1 MKSVIVIPARMESSR
16 LPRKMLLAETGKTLI
31 EHTFIA
37 ASQSLLASE
46 VIVATDHVDIQ
57 NAVEEFGGKAILTD
71 PGHRSGSDRLAEVAS
86 ELPQFDLFVNVQG
99 DEPEIEGRH
108 IDQAIERLQQTPSA
122 AVATLASPLRA
133 SERLR
138 DPTCVK
144 VVFDEN
150 FRALY
155 FSRSPIPMPR
165 DGAEKWLGTEPASF
179 FQHIGLY
186 AYRREYLLKIPQLP
200 KARIETIESLEQLR
214 FLHAGWP
221 IYVDIAPHAFPGI
234 DTAEDYQSFVRRRAN
249 C

>member
-1 MKSVIVIPARMESSR
+1 MESTR

-31 EHTFIA
+31 EHTYIA
-37 ASQSLLASE
+37 ASQSRLASE

-57 NAVEEFGGKAILTD
+57 NAVQAFGGRAVLTD
-71 PGHRSGSDRLAEVAS
+71 PAHPSGSDRLVEVA
-86 ELPQFDLFVNVQG
+86 EQLPHYDLFVNVQG
-99 DEPEIEGRH
+99 DEPEIEGDH
-108 IDQAIERLQQTPSA
+108 IDRAIERLQQTPQA
-122 AVATLASPLRA
+122 ALATLATPLRA
-133 SERLR
+133 LERLR
-138 DPTCVK
+138 DPACVK
-144 VVFDEN
+144 VVFDDR

-165 DGAEKWLGTEPASF
+165 DGAEKWLSSQPASF

-200 KARIETIESLEQLR
+200 AARIETIESLEQLR

-221 IYVDIAPHAFPGI
+221 IYVDIVPNAFPGI
-234 DTAEDYQSFVRRRAN
+234 DTVEDYQSFVRRRAN